1 MESTTPEQRTTWLGR
16 TLALDLLIW
25 LFVVIAALVALLP
38 FIALVRGIVDAVRL
52 GFQDPETIGIWMS
65 LLALC
70 AGSVFF
76 LYSLKYYLA
85 TVAMLSSSL
94 VLGNGNG
101 TANGGRNASG
111 HAHPHGLMR
120 FLRRGHRNGHRNGN
134 GNGHVDLGYE
144 PFVSIHIATYN
155 ERRVMARLLDG
166 CAALEYKHYE
176 VCVVVES
183 THDTSEI
190 LNNCTYRTR

>member
-1 MESTTPEQRTTWLGR
+1 MTLPTPSPWTTWLGR
-16 TLALDLLIW
+16 TLAFDLLIW

-38 FIALVRGIVDAVRL
+38 FIALVRGIVGAVRL
-52 GFQDPETIGIWMS
+52 GFQGPETIGTWMS

-101 TANGGRNASG
+101 TATGGRHASG
-111 HAHPHGLMR
+111 HGHSHGLMR
-120 FLRRGHRNGHRNGN
+120 FLGRGNRNGHRNGN

-144 PFVSIHIATYN
+144 PFVS
-155 ERRVMARLLDG
+155 
-166 CAALEYKHYE
+166 
-176 VCVVVES
+176 
-183 THDTSEI
+183 
-190 LNNCTYRTR
+190 